1 MAKVIDLRILGVH
14 DGHNASACL
23 IEDGAITYCI
33 QEERLTNQKNYAGFP
48 EKSINC
54 ILKLQNLTIHD
65 IDYFALASDHTSL
78 DMGDVLSS
86 YKKSLSFKSSVID
99 LGTKTPLYNVYKNR
113 IKEKRIKRL
122 TDIGVS
128 KGQFRFVNHHLCHAS
143 AAYFGSPW
151 WRDESVL
158 VLTNDGSGDGLCAT
172 VSVGDAGNLKKIAET
187 PKGNSIGNIYSR
199 VTFLLGLVPWEH
211 EWKIMGMAPYAPPKG
226 VEISYNCFR
235 QYLNIENGD
244 LTFTRGITEPT
255 HRIYPRLRRDLE
267 FHRFDWI
274 SGGVQQLAEDLLCK
288 WVENAVS
295 KTQIRKIA
303 LSGGVFM
310 NVKANKRI
318 MELDCVDD
326 LFVFPSCGDESNAI
340 GAAFAVYAD
349 ICREAGEEVN
359 IKPLKNIY
367 YGPSFSDSDVESAL
381 EQRNYLNVN
390 RISDIEK
397 EIASIIADGGVVARC
412 KDRMEFG
419 ARALG
424 NRSILADPSNYDCVR
439 TINMMVKKRDFWMP
453 FAPVMMKE
461 RASEYIINPKNVAS
475 PYMML
480 SFDTTDKRG
489 EFIAGVH
496 QADLTARAQILEEEW
511 NVGYYR
517 ILKEYETLTGRG
529 VLLNTSFNLHGYP
542 VVYGPEEALWVFEN
556 SELEHLALGNYL
568 ISR

>member
-1 MAKVIDLRILGVH
+1 M
-14 DGHNASACL
+14 
-23 IEDGAITYCI
+23 
-33 QEERLTNQKNYAGFP
+33 
-48 EKSINC
+48 
-54 ILKLQNLTIHD
+54 
-65 IDYFALASDHTSL
+65 
-78 DMGDVLSS
+78 
-86 YKKSLSFKSSVID
+86 
-99 LGTKTPLYNVYKNR
+99 
-113 IKEKRIKRL
+113 
-122 TDIGVS
+122 
-128 KGQFRFVNHHLCHAS
+128 
-143 AAYFGSPW
+143 
-151 WRDESVL
+151 
-158 VLTNDGSGDGLCAT
+158 
-172 VSVGDAGNLKKIAET
+172 
-187 PKGNSIGNIYSR
+187 
-199 VTFLLGLVPWEH
+199 
-211 EWKIMGMAPYAPPKG
+211 
-226 VEISYNCFR
+226 
-235 QYLNIENGD
+235 
-244 LTFTRGITEPT
+244 
-255 HRIYPRLRRDLE
+255 
-267 FHRFDWI
+267 
-274 SGGVQQLAEDLLCK
+274 
-288 WVENAVS
+288 
-295 KTQIRKIA
+295 
-303 LSGGVFM
+303 
-310 NVKANKRI
+310 
-318 MELDCVDD
+318 
-326 LFVFPSCGDESNAI
+326 
-340 GAAFAVYAD
+340 
-349 ICREAGEEVN
+349 
-359 IKPLKNIY
+359 
-367 YGPSFSDSDVESAL
+367 

-480 SFDTTDKRG
+480 SYDTTDKRG

>member
-1 MAKVIDLRILGVH
+1 MRILGIH
-14 DGHNASACL
+14 DGHNASVCL
-23 IEDGAITYCI
+23 IEDGIITYCI

-99 LGTKTPLYNVYKNR
+99 LGTKTPLYNIYKNR
-113 IKEKRIKRL
+113 IKEKRIQRL

-128 KGQFRFVNHHLCHAS
+128 KDQIRFVNHHLCHAS

-151 WRDESVL
+151 WRDENVL

-187 PKGNSIGNIYSR
+187 SKGNSIGNIYSR

-226 VEISYNCFR
+226 AEKSYNCFR
-235 QYLNIENGD
+235 QYLNMEDGD
-244 LTFTRGITEPT
+244 LTFTRGISEPT

-295 KTQIRKIA
+295 KTQMRKIA

-349 ICREAGEEVN
+349 ICRETGEEVY

-367 YGPSFSDSDVESAL
+367 FGPSFSDSDVESAL
-381 EQRNYLNVN
+381 EQRSDLNVN

-397 EIASIIADGGVVARC
+397 EIASIIAEGGVVARC

-424 NRSILADPSNYDCVR
+424 NRSILADPSNYACVR

-475 PYMML
+475 SYMML
-480 SFDTTDKRG
+480 SFDTTDKRE

-517 ILKEYETLTGRG
+517 ILKEYETLTSRG

-542 VVYGPEEALWVFEN
+542 IVYGPEEALWVFEN
-556 SELEHLALGNYL
+556 SELKYLALGNYL